1 MPKGTP
7 APRRQPKTRHAAIT
21 VDAIVESV
29 ERILEQDGPTALTT
43 NRIADV
49 AGVSIGTL
57 YQYFPN
63 KEALV
68 GALQDKYAE
77 DTLSRVRGAL
87 VESATLPINLVIA
100 RVAEA
105 VLCAQRAQRPIH
117 RWLIDWRTAAGCQE
131 RYRRALDEQVGLVA
145 EFLAQRRDVTITD
158 PRAAAFVLVHAI
170 EGIIEAVTERGPG
183 VDMIAVA
190 MQAIRLVTVFLAPPS
205 CQEV

>member
-1 MPKGTP
+1 MRLPKATP
-7 APRRQPKTRHAAIT
+7 APRRLPKTRHATIT
-21 VDAIVESV
+21 VDAILLSV

-77 DTLSRVRGAL
+77 DTLGRVRDAL
-87 VESATLPINLVIA
+87 AGGEHLPINLVIA

-105 VLCAQRAQRPIH
+105 VLSAQQAQRPIH

-131 RYRRALDEQVGLVA
+131 RYRIALDQHVDVVA
-145 EFLAQRRDVTITD
+145 DFLARRPDVSLSD
-158 PRAAAFVLVHAI
+158 HRAAAFVLVHAI
-170 EGIIEAVTERGPG
+170 EGIIEAASEREQ
-183 VDMIAVA
+183 VDTIAIA
-190 MQAIRLVTVFLAPPS
+190 MHAIRMITLFVA
-205 CQEV
+205 